1 VLEIVE
7 DHDGD
12 TYRAVYTVRFAEVV
26 YVLHT
31 FQKKSKRG
39 VKTPKREIDLIKAR
53 VQRAEDDYRQWQNIE
68 GL

>member
-1 VLEIVE
+1 
-7 DHDGD
+7 
-12 TYRAVYTVRFAEVV
+12 VRFAEVV

-39 VKTPKREIDLIKAR
+39 VKTPKREIDLIKVR
-53 VQRAEDDYRQWQNIE
+53 LQRAEDDYRKWRNTE